1 MLNFADLANKVLT
14 GEMTIDEA
22 ANACSVALN
31 KLQEEALAEQKA
43 KAEEEARK
51 ARQKKLGY
59 AAIDAVYAYL
69 KEVCPE
75 AVPVPVDLTDEDRD
89 KCLAEL
95 EDSFNVI
102 SLISSLMPIPDPK
115 AEETLEKDHNEED
128 ITPNSIEDAKAE
140 DVKVKQMRIAL
151 PTGEILTIG
160 PDTLSEISATIPET
174 RTRVPGDPKPKDN
187 IQEFLRSLGL
197 A

>member
-31 KLQEEALAEQKA
+31 KLQEEAIAEQKA

-75 AVPVPVDLTDEDRD
+75 AVPVPIDLTDEDRD

-95 EDSFNVI
+95 EESFN
-102 SLISSLMPIPDPK
+102 LIFSLMPIPDSK
-115 AEETLEKDHNEED
+115 AEETLEKDCDKED
-128 ITPNSIEDAKAE
+128 ITPNSIEDVKAE
-140 DVKVKQMRIAL
+140 GIKLKQMRIAL
-151 PTGEILTIG
+151 PTGEILTID
-160 PDTLSEISATIPET
+160 PNALSEISTK
-174 RTRVPGDPKPKDN
+174 VPGDSKPKDN

>member
-59 AAIDAVYAYL
+59 AAIDAIYAYL

-75 AVPVPVDLTDEDRD
+75 AVPVPIELTDEDRD
-89 KCLAEL
+89 KCLTEL
-95 EDSFNVI
+95 EESFNVI
-102 SLISSLMPIPDPK
+102 SLISSFMPVPQE
-115 AEETLEKDHNEED
+115 EETLEEECGEEV
-128 ITPNSIEDAKAE
+128 PEDTKAE
-140 DVKVKQMRIAL
+140 DIKVNKVRIAL
-151 PTGEILTIG
+151 PTGEILTID
-160 PDTLSEISATIPET
+160 PNALSEISKKVPE
-174 RTRVPGDPKPKDN
+174 DPKPKDN

>member
-1 MLNFADLANKVLT
+1 MLNFTDLANKVLA
-14 GEMTIDEA
+14 GEMTIDAAAEA
-22 ANACSVALN
+22 CTVALN

-95 EDSFNVI
+95 EESFNVI
-102 SLISSLMPIPDPK
+102 SLLSSLMPIPSSE
-115 AEETLEKDHNEED
+115 AVETLEEDYDEENPVPD
-128 ITPNSIEDAKAE
+128 PAETKTE
-140 DVKVKQMRIAL
+140 DVKVKQVRIAL

-160 PDTLSEISATIPET
+160 PDTISEISSVIPET
-174 RTRVPGDPKPKDN
+174 RTKVPGDPKPKDN

>member
-75 AVPVPVDLTDEDRD
+75 AVPVSIDLTDEDRD

-95 EDSFNVI
+95 EESFNVI

-115 AEETLEKDHNEED
+115 AEETLEEDCDEED

-140 DVKVKQMRIAL
+140 DVKIKQMRIAL
-151 PTGEILTIG
+151 PTGEILTIS
-160 PDTLSEISATIPET
+160 PDILSEISTKVPE
-174 RTRVPGDPKPKDN
+174 DPKPKDN